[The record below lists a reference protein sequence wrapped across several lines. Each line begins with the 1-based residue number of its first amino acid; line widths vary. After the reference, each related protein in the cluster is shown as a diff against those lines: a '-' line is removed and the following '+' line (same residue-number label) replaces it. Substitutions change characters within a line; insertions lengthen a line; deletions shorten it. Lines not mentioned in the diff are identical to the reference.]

1 MDVKD
6 VFSYGPALLV
16 PSAWLL
22 VLFNVS
28 GRVSSH
34 SVFIAHI
41 VMIAFLTAF
50 VYIGWD
56 RMSDG
61 VMKAWRTVIL
71 VGIPFTALGLA
82 GFLTEVSEM
91 MSFVPVILY
100 WATVPSLTSIYT
112 GLEAENINVNLLAGG
127 TVATLGM
134 ILSAFWMFD
143 LFYFSW
149 PGFALLAAGQ
159 FVTLIEAIR
168 LDR

>member
-1 MDVKD
+1 MEAKD
-6 VFSYGPALLV
+6 VLSYGPALLV

-22 VLFNVS
+22 TLFNVS
-28 GRVSSH
+28 GSAGSR
-34 SVFIAHI
+34 SVFIAHL

-56 RMSDG
+56 SMDEG

-71 VGIPFTALGLA
+71 LGIPFTALGLS

-91 MSFVPVILY
+91 MSFVPTIVY
-100 WATVPSLTSIYT
+100 WAAVPSLTAIYT

-127 TVATLGM
+127 LVATLGM
-134 ILSAFWMFD
+134 ILSTFWMFD